1 MIKSRSFK
9 DTQLLMTMFLNNA
22 LKGFLNRPIFK
33 SKWVRRSFVTFL
45 CLLYILYYLYNMKE
59 LAKISSIRTNV
70 PLAILETGQKQIFF
84 SYFSN
89 TVVLGCLSFLFV
101 EATLA
106 LDKTSLYFVKALPF
120 RRRDVQRAYSLFRL
134 VLMIGIYELVMI
146 IATPA
151 IKLVTT
157 FVGDFGLF
165 FLSQHFSFIIVII
178 SLEILSL
185 GLDLL
190 LQRQMK
196 HLLVI
201 KLLLANVILII
212 SLAYFFQWR
221 YALESRLAS
230 SPFSIHELILGAFLV
245 SLSCLIIAV
254 YLLLHLPLADTLAD
268 TLVTSHSRFIKVPVL
283 DKVTFR
289 YKTNWYYL
297 IFPVIVVGI
306 IAYQSGRAAVFAV
319 LPTLLAFNGLLLLS
333 HGDSTEDF
341 RHQYNLLR
349 ITVWEEY
356 FRQYF
361 LLVLLEVP
369 LLICY
374 GCHLANINQVMV
386 SIAFAQSA
394 LMLGYLFP
402 KSRGN
407 LNETTSM
414 FLLGIV
420 FILVTLVVKNA
431 SLGLIT
437 IILLAGIHYSLLRR
451 LRYERF

>member
-45 CLLYILYYLYNMKE
+45 YLLYILYYLYNMKE

-89 TVVLGCLSFLFV
+89 TFVLGCLPFLFV

-120 RRRDVQRAYSLFRL
+120 RKRDIQRAYSLFRL
-134 VLMIGIYELVMI
+134 LLMVGIYELVMI

-157 FVGDFGLF
+157 SVGDFGLF
-165 FLSQHFSFIIVII
+165 FLSQHFSFFLVII
-178 SLEILSL
+178 SLEGLFL
-185 GLDLL
+185 GLDRL
-190 LQRQMK
+190 LQSQIK

-201 KLLLANVILII
+201 KLLLANLILIT

-230 SPFSIHELILGAFLV
+230 SPFSIHELILGAFLG
-245 SLSCLIIAV
+245 SFGCLVVVV
-254 YLLLHLPLADTLAD
+254 YLLLHLPLADTL
-268 TLVTSHSRFIKVPVL
+268 VTSRSRFIKVPVL

-297 IFPVIVVGI
+297 IFPVIVI
-306 IAYQSGRAAVFAV
+306 DIMAYQSGVKAVLAV

-341 RHQYNLLR
+341 RNQYNLLR

-356 FRQYF
+356 FGQYL
-361 LLVLLEVP
+361 LLVLLEIP
-369 LLICY
+369 LLICF
-374 GCHLANINQVMV
+374 
-386 SIAFAQSA
+386 AF
-394 LMLGYLFP
+394 
-402 KSRGN
+402 
-407 LNETTSM
+407 
-414 FLLGIV
+414 
-420 FILVTLVVKNA
+420 
-431 SLGLIT
+431 
-437 IILLAGIHYSLLRR
+437 H
-451 LRYERF
+451 

>member
-70 PLAILETGQKQIFF
+70 PLAILETEQKQIFF

-89 TVVLGCLSFLFV
+89 TFVLGCLSFLFV

-120 RRRDVQRAYSLFRL
+120 RKRDIQRAYSLFRL
-134 VLMIGIYELVMI
+134 LLMVGIYELVMI

-157 FVGDFGLF
+157 SVGDFGLF
-165 FLSQHFSFIIVII
+165 FLSQHFSFFLVII
-178 SLEILSL
+178 SLECLSL
-185 GLDLL
+185 GLDRL
-190 LQRQMK
+190 LQNQIK

-201 KLLLANVILII
+201 KLLLAKLILIT

-230 SPFSIHELILGAFLV
+230 SPFSIHELILGAFLG
-245 SLSCLIIAV
+245 SFGCLVFVA
-254 YLLLHLPLADTLAD
+254 YLLLHLPLADTL
-268 TLVTSHSRFIKVPVL
+268 VTSRSRFIKVPVL

-297 IFPVIVVGI
+297 IFPVIVI
-306 IAYQSGRAAVFAV
+306 DIMAYQSGVKTVLAV

-341 RHQYNLLR
+341 RNQYNLLR

-356 FRQYF
+356 FGQYL
-361 LLVLLEVP
+361 LLVLLEIP
-369 LLICY
+369 LLICF
-374 GCHLANINQVMV
+374 
-386 SIAFAQSA
+386 AF
-394 LMLGYLFP
+394 
-402 KSRGN
+402 
-407 LNETTSM
+407 
-414 FLLGIV
+414 
-420 FILVTLVVKNA
+420 
-431 SLGLIT
+431 
-437 IILLAGIHYSLLRR
+437 H
-451 LRYERF
+451 

>member
-1 MIKSRSFK
+1 M
-9 DTQLLMTMFLNNA
+9 
-22 LKGFLNRPIFK
+22 
-33 SKWVRRSFVTFL
+33 
-45 CLLYILYYLYNMKE
+45 
-59 LAKISSIRTNV
+59 
-70 PLAILETGQKQIFF
+70 
-84 SYFSN
+84 
-89 TVVLGCLSFLFV
+89 
-101 EATLA
+101 
-106 LDKTSLYFVKALPF
+106 
-120 RRRDVQRAYSLFRL
+120 
-134 VLMIGIYELVMI
+134 
-146 IATPA
+146 
-151 IKLVTT
+151 
-157 FVGDFGLF
+157 
-165 FLSQHFSFIIVII
+165 
-178 SLEILSL
+178 
-185 GLDLL
+185 
-190 LQRQMK
+190 
-196 HLLVI
+196 I
-201 KLLLANVILII
+201 KLLLANLILIT

-230 SPFSIHELILGAFLV
+230 SPFSIHELILGAFLG
-245 SLSCLIIAV
+245 SFCCLVVAV
-254 YLLLHLPLADTLAD
+254 YLLLHLPLADTL
-268 TLVTSHSRFIKVPVL
+268 VTSRSRFIKVPVL

-297 IFPVIVVGI
+297 IFPVIVLGI
-306 IAYQSGRAAVFAV
+306 MAYQSGVKAVLAV

-356 FRQYF
+356 FGQYL
-361 LLVLLEVP
+361 LLVLLEIP
-369 LLICY
+369 LLICFAF
-374 GCHLANINQVMV
+374 HLATINQVMV
-386 SIAFAQSA
+386 SVAFAQSA

-431 SLGLIT
+431 SLGLIV

>member
-45 CLLYILYYLYNMKE
+45 YLLYILYYLYNMKE

-89 TVVLGCLSFLFV
+89 TLVLGCLSFLFI

-106 LDKTSLYFVKALPF
+106 LDKISLCFVKALPF
-120 RRRDVQRAYSLFRL
+120 RKHDVQRAYSLFRL
-134 VLMIGIYELVMI
+134 LLMVGIYELVMI

-151 IKLVTT
+151 IKLVTAS
-157 FVGDFGLF
+157 VGDFGLF
-165 FLSQHFSFIIVII
+165 FLSQHFSFFLVII
-178 SLEILSL
+178 SLEGLFL
-185 GLDLL
+185 GLDRL
-190 LQRQMK
+190 LQSQIK

-201 KLLLANVILII
+201 KLLLANLILIT

-230 SPFSIHELILGAFLV
+230 SPFSIHELILGAFLG
-245 SLSCLIIAV
+245 SFGCLVVVV
-254 YLLLHLPLADTLAD
+254 YLLLHLPLADTL
-268 TLVTSHSRFIKVPVL
+268 VTSRSRFIKVPVL

-297 IFPVIVVGI
+297 IFPVIVI
-306 IAYQSGRAAVFAV
+306 DIMAYQSGVKAVLAV

-341 RHQYNLLR
+341 RNQYNLLR

-356 FRQYF
+356 FGQYL
-361 LLVLLEVP
+361 LLVLLEIP
-369 LLICY
+369 LLICF
-374 GCHLANINQVMV
+374 
-386 SIAFAQSA
+386 AF
-394 LMLGYLFP
+394 
-402 KSRGN
+402 
-407 LNETTSM
+407 
-414 FLLGIV
+414 
-420 FILVTLVVKNA
+420 
-431 SLGLIT
+431 
-437 IILLAGIHYSLLRR
+437 H
-451 LRYERF
+451 